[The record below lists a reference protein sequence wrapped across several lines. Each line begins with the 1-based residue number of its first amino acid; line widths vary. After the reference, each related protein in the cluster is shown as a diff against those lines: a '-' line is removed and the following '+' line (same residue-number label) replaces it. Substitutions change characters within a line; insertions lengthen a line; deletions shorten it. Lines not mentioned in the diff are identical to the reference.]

1 LIINYSGLGRFLRY
15 MYITAATATPPATET
30 TMIVIMMPGSRPAV
44 PFTKVTDL
52 DASFPIIS
60 FA

>member
-1 LIINYSGLGRFLRY
+1 